1 MSQPNLKKVF
11 NNHLI
16 EFLEDVIEI
25 FPENVDLKTGL
36 TMIEGIKF
44 AKPGYLILLW
54 KTSIV
59 DLYEDQIMSGDK
71 GFFLNK
77 NYTNDLGEENKGQ
90 VLKIIDDIKQL
101 MRETSE
107 ANRNKTME
115 YVQNLTKI
123 CKLFYQ

>member
-36 TMIEGIKF
+36 TLIEGIKF

-54 KTSIV
+54 KSSIL
-59 DLYEDQIMSGDK
+59 DLYFVSLING
-71 GFFLNK
+71 
-77 NYTNDLGEENKGQ
+77 
-90 VLKIIDDIKQL
+90 IDVF
-101 MRETSE
+101 
-107 ANRNKTME
+107 KT
-115 YVQNLTKI
+115 
-123 CKLFYQ
+123 

>member
-36 TMIEGIKF
+36 TLIEGIKF

-54 KTSIV
+54 KSSIL
-59 DLYEDQIMSGDK
+59 DLYEEQIMCGDK

-77 NYTNDLGEENKGQ
+77 NYTNDLGEENKGH
-90 VLKIIDDIKQL
+90 VLKIIDDIKDL
-101 MRETSE
+101 MRETTDE
-107 ANRNKTME
+107 NRNKTMG